1 MNAATETTN
10 VVTPAAKTNEN
21 IEEFSVI
28 GALFLT
34 FFKIGLFTFGGGYAM
49 IPLIENICVE
59 KKKWI
64 THEEMMDITVIAEST
79 PGPIAINLATYVG
92 YKQKKTVGALF
103 ATLGMVFPSFC
114 IIYIISGFLDNFL
127 EITWVA
133 SAFRGIKIAVALLIV
148 DAAFKMFKKMKKKPF
163 PMVIMS
169 LSLVAMMI
177 INMLALRISS
187 IIIMLMAALIG
198 LVAFLASGNNRKEA
212 VKK

>member
-1 MNAATETTN
+1 MNAVTETTN
-10 VVTPAAKTNEN
+10 VVTPAAKTHEN
-21 IEEFSVI
+21 IEEFCVI

-92 YKQKKTVGALF
+92 YKQKKTAGALI
-103 ATLGMVFPSFC
+103 ATLGMVLPSFC
-114 IIYIISGFLDNFL
+114 IIYIISKYLDNFL

-133 SAFRGIKIAVALLIV
+133 SAFRGIKIAVALLII
-148 DAAFKMFKKMKKKPF
+148 DAALKMFKKMKKKPF
-163 PMVIMS
+163 PLVIMS
-169 LSLVAMMI
+169 LSLVAMMT

-187 IIIMLMAALIG
+187 IVIMLTDALIG
-198 LVAFLASGNNRKEA
+198 LVAFLASGNNQKEA